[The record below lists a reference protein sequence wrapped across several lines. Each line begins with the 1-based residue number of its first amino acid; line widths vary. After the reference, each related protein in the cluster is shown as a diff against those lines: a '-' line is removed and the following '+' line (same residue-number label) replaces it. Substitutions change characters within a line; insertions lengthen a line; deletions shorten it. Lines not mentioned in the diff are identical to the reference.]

1 MSVVNHGIVSI
12 EDGKKAETEYTPARK
27 VRVELHFDV
36 PEGQDADAAIAQ
48 VSALADAHVR
58 RLLGQTAN
66 LTTSTADPST
76 TGSLGSTSTPVS
88 VKLTRQA
95 GPRSKPKPVEVVLP
109 PETKADPAAVDAS
122 TVEDLPAD
130 DFGAPAPAAEV
141 RPITDAELHSAAQ
154 KKNSDIKNPL
164 AIRAL
169 VGSFRPAGSTVA
181 FQLVEIPQDR
191 RQEFLDKLAKLT

>member
-1 MSVVNHGIVSI
+1 MSVVNHGVVSI
-12 EDGKKAETEYTPARK
+12 EDGKKADTEYTPARK

-36 PEGQDADAAIAQ
+36 PEGQDADTAIAQ

-58 RLLGQTAN
+58 RLLGQNPTPAATA
-66 LTTSTADPST
+66 TVAA
-76 TGSLGSTSTPVS
+76 GSTQTPTS
-88 VKLTRQA
+88 GRATAPRQA
-95 GPRSKPKPVEVVLP
+95 GPRGKPKPVEVILP
-109 PETKADPAAVDAS
+109 PETKTDPAAVDAS
-122 TVEDLPAD
+122 TVEDIPAD
-130 DFGAPAPAAEV
+130 DFGAPAPAVEV
-141 RPITDAELHSAAQ
+141 RQITDAELHSAAQ

-181 FQLVEIPQDR
+181 FQLAEIPQDR